1 MTTLKLETILDSE
14 LNNQPATKADL
25 RHLGMHF
32 ESKFAMVD
40 ARFEQIDARFTEV
53 DARFTEVDARFTEVD
68 ACFARVDMRLVD
80 LDTKISNLGTQIRLD
95 LDEFQLKME
104 TSMNRNFR
112 QSAFTLI
119 GFAFTAMAIMVAI
132 PRFG

>member
-1 MTTLKLETILDSE
+1 MTTLTLETILDSE

-25 RHLGMHF
+25 RNMGMHF

-40 ARFEQIDARFTEV
+40 ARFEQIDARFK
-53 DARFTEVDARFTEVD
+53 
-68 ACFARVDMRLVD
+68 RVDMRLVD

-104 TSMNRNFR
+104 SSMNRNFR

>member
-1 MTTLKLETILDSE
+1 MTTLTLETTLDSE

-25 RHLGMHF
+25 RNMGMHF

-40 ARFEQIDARFTEV
+40 ARFEQIDARFK
-53 DARFTEVDARFTEVD
+53 
-68 ACFARVDMRLVD
+68 RVDMRLVD

-104 TSMNRNFR
+104 SSMNRNFR

>member
-1 MTTLKLETILDSE
+1 MTTLTLETILDSE
-14 LNNQPATKADL
+14 FNNQPATKADL
-25 RHLGMHF
+25 RNLGMHF

-40 ARFEQIDARFTEV
+40 ARFEQIDARFK
-53 DARFTEVDARFTEVD
+53 
-68 ACFARVDMRLVD
+68 RVDMRLVD

-112 QSAFTLI
+112 QSAFALI